1 MRNAV
6 IVIFM
11 VVILVFS
18 GAAIQAAENR
28 AIRKNELESSLSE
41 AMEQSMKILTVHPVY
56 HIDDSAKT
64 DEFAADFIQGFLM
77 KITSNSDFTIEIL
90 GMDVEKGLL
99 DVRVTERYKQIIGHG
114 EISCRKTV
122 ILEDFEEEKRT
133 FYQVSFW
140 VPEEGGKGGSE
151 YEYVIKQVNVHS
163 GGNLN
168 AAMLPQ
174 NNMER
179 EDRTF
184 CGWRMIKPVNGLGIL
199 YGEENISTLRV
210 RESLEFKAVYRQ
222 EEEL

>member
-18 GAAIQAAENR
+18 GVSIQAAENK
-28 AIRKNELESSLSE
+28 AIRKNELESSLGE

-64 DEFAADFIQGFLM
+64 DELAADFIQGFLM
-77 KITSNSDFTIEIL
+77 KTTSNSDFTIEIL
-90 GMDVEKGLL
+90 GMDAEKGLL
-99 DVRVTERYKQIIGHG
+99 DVRVEERYKQIIGHG

-122 ILEDFEEEKRT
+122 ILEDFEEEET
-133 FYQVSFW
+133 AFYQVSFW
-140 VPEEGGKGGSE
+140 VPKEIGKEESE

-168 AAMLPQ
+168 AAMLPI
-174 NNMER
+174 NSMKR
-179 EDRTF
+179 EGRTF
-184 CGWRMIKPVNGLGIL
+184 CGWRMIKPINGLGIL
-199 YGEENISTLRV
+199 YDEENIGALRA
-210 RESLEFKAVYRQ
+210 RENLEFKAVYRQ

>member
-6 IVIFM
+6 ILIFM
-11 VVILVFS
+11 VIILVFS
-18 GAAIQAAENR
+18 GVSIQAAENK
-28 AIRKNELESSLSE
+28 AIRKNQLETSLSE
-41 AMEQSMKILTVHPVY
+41 AMEQSMKILTIHPVY
-56 HIDDSAKT
+56 HIDTSSNT

-90 GMDVEKGLL
+90 GIDVEKGLL
-99 DVRVTERYKQIIGHG
+99 DVRVAERYKQIIGYG

-122 ILEDFEEEKRT
+122 ILEDFEKEEEV

-140 VPEEGGKGGSE
+140 VPKEGGREESE
-151 YEYVIKQVNVHS
+151 YEYIMKQVNVHS

-174 NNMER
+174 SSMER
-179 EDRTF
+179 VGRTF
-184 CGWRMIKPVNGLGIL
+184 CGWRMVKPENGLGIL
-199 YGEENISTLRV
+199 YGKGNIGMLRV
-210 RESLEFKAVYRQ
+210 LENLEFKAIYRQ

>member
-11 VVILVFS
+11 IVILVFS
-18 GAAIQAAENR
+18 GVSIQAAENK
-28 AIRKNELESSLSE
+28 AIRKNELETSLGE
-41 AMEQSMKILTVHPVY
+41 AMEQSMKVLTIHPVY
-56 HIDDSAKT
+56 HIDNSSKT

-77 KITSNSDFTIEIL
+77 KTTSNSDFIIEIL
-90 GMDVEKGLL
+90 GIDVEKGLL
-99 DVRVTERYKQIIGHG
+99 DVRVAERYKQIIGYG

-122 ILEDFEEEKRT
+122 ILEDFEKEEEA

-140 VPEEGGKGGSE
+140 ATKEGGREESESE
-151 YEYVIKQVNVHS
+151 YIIKQVNVHS

-174 NNMER
+174 SSVER
-179 EDRTF
+179 KGRTF
-184 CGWRMIKPVNGLGIL
+184 RGWRMIKPVNGLGIL

-210 RESLEFKAVYRQ
+210 RENLEFEAVYRQ

>member
-18 GAAIQAAENR
+18 GAAIQAAENK

-56 HIDDSAKT
+56 HIDASSKT

-90 GMDVEKGLL
+90 GLDVEKGLL
-99 DVRVTERYKQIIGHG
+99 DVRVAERYKQIIGHG
-114 EISCRKTV
+114 EVSCRKTV
-122 ILEDFEEEKRT
+122 ILEDFEEEEDT

-140 VPEEGGKGGSE
+140 VPKEDSREEPESE
-151 YEYVIKQVNVHS
+151 YIIKQVKVHS
-163 GGNLN
+163 GDTLN
-168 AAMLPQ
+168 TAMLPQ
-174 NNMER
+174 NSIEQ
-179 EDRTF
+179 EGRTF

-199 YGEENISTLRV
+199 YGEENIDTLRV
-210 RESLEFKAVYRQ
+210 IENLEFKAIYQQ